1 MKAVEVSIVSLRPP
15 LFIIDFAYVSDGYY
29 LFKIATMVY
38 HSINVDCAVASLTEE
53 GM

>member
-15 LFIIDFAYVSDGYY
+15 LFIYVSDWYY
-29 LFKIATMVY
+29 LFNIATMVY